1 VADDGSIAPDPRRLA
16 RAHRAGLRPASP
28 LLLTGALCLALA
40 AALRWGGPPLL
51 GAWHRLWGEGLVG
64 GSLVHG
70 LGGLVA
76 ALGWLF
82 GGVAGLVVL
91 VASVN
96 GGLGWVERGVA
107 RGLAVGSQR
116 SGLRGGLMILV
127 PGLALLLLAG
137 VCAGAARAVDASEA
151 GLLALWWGWL
161 LRLLVG
167 VGGLL
172 LLAGGLDRAL
182 ARRRLWRALHRSAG
196 DLRRG
201 DA

>member
-1 VADDGSIAPDPRRLA
+1 MADDGSIAPDPRRLA

-28 LLLTGALCLALA
+28 LLLPGALCLALA
-40 AALRWGGPPLL
+40 AALRWGGPAMLE
-51 GAWHRLWGEGLVG
+51 AWRRLWANGLAG
-64 GSLVHG
+64 APTLDG
-70 LGGLVA
+70 LGG
-76 ALGWLF
+76 ALGCLLA
-82 GGVAGLVVL
+82 GVAGLVVV

-96 GGLGWVERGVA
+96 GGLGWVDPA
-107 RGLAVGSQR
+107 ALRGLEVGPQR
-116 SGLRGGLMILV
+116 SKLRAGVMVLV

-161 LRLLVG
+161 LRLLVAVG
-167 VGGLL
+167 VLL
-172 LLAGGLDRAL
+172 VLAGGLDRAL
-182 ARRRLWRALHRSAG
+182 ARRWLWRALHRSVG

>member
-1 VADDGSIAPDPRRLA
+1 MADDGSIAPDPRRLA
-16 RAHRAGLRPASP
+16 RARRAGLRPASP
-28 LLLTGALCLALA
+28 LLLPGVLCLALA
-40 AALRWGGPPLL
+40 AELRWGGPQLL
-51 GAWHRLWGEGLVG
+51 DAWRRLWVRGLAG
-64 GSLVHG
+64 APALDG
-70 LGGLVA
+70 LGVA
-76 ALGWLF
+76 LAWLL
-82 GGVAGLVVL
+82 GGVAGLVVV

-96 GGLGWVERGVA
+96 GGLGWVERAAG
-107 RGLAVGSQR
+107 RGLEVGAQR
-116 SGLRGGLMILV
+116 SAVRGVLMVLTPCLTLMV
-127 PGLALLLLAG
+127 LAG

-172 LLAGGLDRAL
+172 LLLGGLDRWL
-182 ARRRLWRALHRSAG
+182 ARRRLWQALHRSAG

>member
-1 VADDGSIAPDPRRLA
+1 M
-16 RAHRAGLRPASP
+16 
-28 LLLTGALCLALA
+28 LLPGVLCLALA
-40 AALRWGGPPLL
+40 AELRWGGTAMLA
-51 GAWHRLWGEGLVG
+51 AWRRLWMNGLAGAPDVD
-64 GSLVHG
+64 G
-70 LGGLVA
+70 LGGAFV
-76 ALGWLF
+76 WLLA
-82 GGVAGLVVL
+82 GVGLVVVV

-96 GGLGWVERGVA
+96 GGLGWVDPARG
-107 RGLAVGSQR
+107 RGLAVGTQR
-116 SGLRGGLMILV
+116 SGLRGGLMLLV
-127 PGLALLLLAG
+127 PWLALLLLAG

-172 LLAGGLDRAL
+172 VLAGGLDRAL
-182 ARRRLWRALHRSAG
+182 AKRRLWQALHRSAG

>member
-1 VADDGSIAPDPRRLA
+1 MADDGSIAPDPRRLA

-28 LLLTGALCLALA
+28 LLLPGVLCLALA
-40 AALRWGGPPLL
+40 AELRWGGPALLEAWRRLWANGLAGAPMLDGL
-51 GAWHRLWGEGLVG
+51 GA
-64 GSLVHG
+64 
-70 LGGLVA
+70 
-76 ALGWLF
+76 ALACLLA
-82 GGVAGLVVL
+82 GVAGLVVV

-96 GGLGWVERGVA
+96 GGLGWVDPA
-107 RGLAVGSQR
+107 ALRGLEVGPQR
-116 SGLRGGLMILV
+116 SGRRAGVMVLV

-161 LRLLVG
+161 LRLLVAVG
-167 VGGLL
+167 VLL
-172 LLAGGLDRAL
+172 VLAGGLDRAL
-182 ARRRLWRALHRSAG
+182 ARRRLWRALHRSVG

>member
-1 VADDGSIAPDPRRLA
+1 MADHGSIAPDPRRLA

-40 AALRWGGPPLL
+40 AALRWGGPALL
-51 GAWHRLWGEGLVG
+51 DAWRGLWGEGLVG
-64 GSLVHG
+64 GASGRVGAG
-70 LGGLVA
+70 LFTV
-76 ALGWLF
+76 LGWLF
-82 GGVAGLVVL
+82 AGVAGLVVL

-96 GGLGWVERGVA
+96 GGLGWVERGAA
-107 RGLAVGSQR
+107 RGLAVASQR
-116 SGLRGGLMILV
+116 SRLRGVVMVLV

-137 VCAGAARAVDASEA
+137 VGAGAARAVDASES
-151 GLLALWWGWL
+151 GLLALWWGWS

-182 ARRRLWRALHRSAG
+182 ARRRLWQALHRSAG
-196 DLRRG
+196 ELRRG
-201 DA
+201 DG

>member
-1 VADDGSIAPDPRRLA
+1 MADDGSIAPDPRRRA

-40 AALRWGGPPLL
+40 GVLRWGGLPLVD
-51 GAWHRLWGEGLVG
+51 AWRRLWGAGLAG
-64 GSLVHG
+64 DG
-70 LGGLVA
+70 LGGLGGLIG

-82 GGVAGLVVL
+82 AGVAGLVLV

-96 GGLGWVERGVA
+96 GGLGWVDRGA
-107 RGLAVGSQR
+107 GRGLAVGSLR
-116 SGLRGGLMILV
+116 SGLRGALMVVV
-127 PGLALLLLAG
+127 PGLGLLLLAG

-172 LLAGGLDRAL
+172 VLAGFVDRAL
-182 ARRRLWRALHRSAG
+182 ARRRLWQALHRSAG

>member
-28 LLLTGALCLALA
+28 LLLPGVMCLALA
-40 AALRWGGPPLL
+40 AGLRWGGPQLL
-51 GAWHRLWGEGLVG
+51 DAWRRLWANGLAGAAALDGLG
-64 GSLVHG
+64 GALG
-70 LGGLVA
+70 WLLGGLV
-76 ALGWLF
+76 
-82 GGVAGLVVL
+82 GLVVV

-96 GGLGWVERGVA
+96 GGLGWVDRAVG
-107 RGLAVGSQR
+107 RGLGVGAQR
-116 SGLRGGLMILV
+116 STLRGGLMVLA
-127 PGLALLLLAG
+127 PWSALLVLAG

-161 LRLLVG
+161 MRLLVG

-172 LLAGGLDRAL
+172 LLAGGLDLAL
-182 ARRRLWRALHRSAG
+182 ARRRLWQALHRSAG

>member
-1 VADDGSIAPDPRRLA
+1 MADDGSIAPDPRRLA
-16 RAHRAGLRPASP
+16 RALRAGLRPASP

-40 AALRWGGPPLL
+40 AALRWGGAPLMD
-51 GAWHRLWGEGLVG
+51 AWRRLWGQGLAG
-64 GSLVHG
+64 AASGFDG
-70 LGGLVA
+70 LAG

-82 GGVAGLVVL
+82 AGVAGLVVL
-91 VASVN
+91 VAGVN
-96 GGLGWVERGVA
+96 GGLGWVDRGVG

-116 SGLRGGLMILV
+116 SGLRGGLMVLV

-151 GLLALWWGWL
+151 GLLALWWAWL

-182 ARRRLWRALHRSAG
+182 ARRRLWQALHRSAG

-201 DA
+201 DS

>member
-1 VADDGSIAPDPRRLA
+1 MADDGSIAPDPRRLA

-28 LLLTGALCLALA
+28 LLSTGLLCLSLA
-40 AALRWGGPPLL
+40 AALRWGGPALL
-51 GAWHRLWGEGLVG
+51 AAWRGLWSEGIAGGAGW
-64 GSLVHG
+64 S
-70 LGGLVA
+70 
-76 ALGWLF
+76 ALGWSALGWSF
-82 GGVAGLVVL
+82 AGVAGLVVL

-96 GGLGWVERGVA
+96 GGLGWVDRGA
-107 RGLAVGSQR
+107 GRGLVVGSQR
-116 SGLRGGLMILV
+116 SRLRGVVMLLV
-127 PGLALLLLAG
+127 PGLAVMLMAG

-172 LLAGGLDRAL
+172 VLAGGLDRAL
-182 ARRRLWRALHRSAG
+182 ARRRLWQALHRSAG
-196 DLRRG
+196 ELRRG

>member
-1 VADDGSIAPDPRRLA
+1 MADGSIAPDPRRLA

-40 AALRWGGPPLL
+40 AALRWGGPALL
-51 GAWHRLWGEGLVG
+51 DAWRGLWADGLVG
-64 GSLVHG
+64 ESSVGPG
-70 LGGLVA
+70 LFA

-82 GGVAGLVVL
+82 AGVAGLVVL

-96 GGLGWVERGVA
+96 GGLGWVDRGAA

-116 SGLRGGLMILV
+116 SRLRGVVLLLV

-137 VCAGAARAVDASEA
+137 VCAGAARAVDASES

-161 LRLLVG
+161 LRLLAG

-172 LLAGGLDRAL
+172 VLAGGLDRAL
-182 ARRRLWRALHRSAG
+182 ARRRLWQALHRSAG
-196 DLRRG
+196 ELRRG